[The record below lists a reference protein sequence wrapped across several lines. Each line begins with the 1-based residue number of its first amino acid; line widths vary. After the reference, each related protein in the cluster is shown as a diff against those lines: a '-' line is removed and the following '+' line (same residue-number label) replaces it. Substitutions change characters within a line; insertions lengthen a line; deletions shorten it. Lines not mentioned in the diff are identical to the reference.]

1 MKVKQGELAVMEAT
15 RQSNIGSI
23 LWTKMHQEA
32 LDTVRDAVAALKPLG
47 GGPVLIDALTM
58 QARLESEPVSM
69 DPATRQKQLSTA
81 LDTLTAAE
89 ALATECCAVAR
100 PANLRADLRLTAD
113 ERLAKVKRAQASALV
128 MLAHEERFHPW
139 ALKSRPQIPPFPLV
153 EGRDA
158 EPVKA
163 FLDPVRDLPDGGED
177 PVIRRE
183 DMALLSASAAAQLTK
198 DITLRADA
206 QAVQGRALRIAADKA
221 QQTVSLWPPKPPL
234 PVVVQNDTLPT
245 VEGSEVADEPA
256 ESPPPPDPYE
266 AMYAA
271 AMVEPEGEN
280 ILRPARDAL
289 EAALATSLAAGNM
302 QAAGDAARDLCI
314 CIGDSEP
321 QRAVELLNIHQ
332 SCKAATDMKQVFQP
346 ACNCLSLPIVFCP
359 CTVVALMWHG
369 SGEGLCLRFA
379 HTSYLGS
386 FCWRRCR
393 LRVLSESCS
402 ASLIFWPRRAPSL
415 PFPKPR
421 PQQQSSC
428 RRSQWLCAG

>member
-89 ALATECCAVAR
+89 AFATECCALAR
-100 PANLRADLRLTAD
+100 PANVRVDLRLAAD
-113 ERLAKVKRAQASALV
+113 ERLANVKRAQASALV

-158 EPVKA
+158 EPVKV

-183 DMALLSASAAAQLTK
+183 DMALLSSSAAAQLTK

-221 QQTVSLWPPKPPL
+221 KQTVSLWPSKPPL
-234 PVVVQNDTLPT
+234 PVVVQNDTLP
-245 VEGSEVADEPA
+245 VEGSEVADETA

-280 ILRPARDAL
+280 LLRPARDAL

-314 CIGDSEP
+314 CIGDSDP

-346 ACNCLSLPIVFCP
+346 VCVCA
-359 CTVVALMWHG
+359 
-369 SGEGLCLRFA
+369 
-379 HTSYLGS
+379 S
-386 FCWRRCR
+386 FCQ
-393 LRVLSESCS
+393 LSSVHVLE
-402 ASLIFWPRRAPSL
+402 
-415 PFPKPR
+415 
-421 PQQQSSC
+421 
-428 RRSQWLCAG
+428 